1 MRVGVVKKK
10 TVCIKN
16 TITVGERNTKKGK
29 RRTIEITN
37 KQTNKQNKQANITA
51 SVLYSI
57 IFMYCTM
64 NAWARARRR
73 IVYIN
78 EIRVVQT

>member
-1 MRVGVVKKK
+1 MMMRVGVVKKK

-37 KQTNKQNKQANITA
+37 KQTNKTSKQTSRLRYYI
-51 SVLYSI
+51 VLFS
-57 IFMYCTM
+57 CT
-64 NAWARARRR
+64 
-73 IVYIN
+73 VL
-78 EIRVVQT
+78 

>member
-37 KQTNKQNKQANITA
+37 KQTNKQTKQA
-51 SVLYSI
+51 SKHHGFGI
-57 IFMYCTM
+57 I
-64 NAWARARRR
+64 
-73 IVYIN
+73 
-78 EIRVVQT
+78 